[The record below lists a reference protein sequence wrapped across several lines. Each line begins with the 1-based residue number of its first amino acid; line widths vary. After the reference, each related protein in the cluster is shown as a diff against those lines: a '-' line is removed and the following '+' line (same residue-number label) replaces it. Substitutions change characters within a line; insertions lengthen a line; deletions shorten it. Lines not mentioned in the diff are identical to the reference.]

1 MATKNGESNL
11 GEVGRETTQV
21 ASDAVKSAKAVS
33 KIAAN
38 AASGNAAGAVV
49 EGAKAAPELFRTAG
63 RLIVAMLA
71 VILILTYAF
80 PASIYE
86 ATSSFL
92 PPSKSARRSISTQAV
107 ETFSGIHFSTT

>member
-49 EGAKAAPELFRTAG
+49 EGAKAAPELFRT
-63 RLIVAMLA
+63 LFLPLFMKQH
-71 VILILTYAF
+71 
-80 PASIYE
+80 PH
-86 ATSSFL
+86 FL

>member
-49 EGAKAAPELFRTAG
+49 EGAKAAPELFRTAV

-71 VILILTYAF
+71 VILIFNYAY
-80 PASIYE
+80 PASINQP
-86 ATSSFL
+86 TN
-92 PPSKSARRSISTQAV
+92 T
-107 ETFSGIHFSTT
+107 

>member
-86 ATSSFL
+86 ATSSFFAHAACSGRL
-92 PPSKSARRSISTQAV
+92 PAV
-107 ETFSGIHFSTT
+107 PYAHD